1 MRHFTFAVLGAIA
14 LLAPLSPVR
23 AQVPDSVAADSI
35 PDAPAPARAMRNTG
49 TFTITSGGGYNRVE
63 GLPVLFGPV
72 VETAFG
78 STRLRASA
86 LGIIRSAGT
95 FRIDGDNLGHDLKL
109 GVLFDPAERTSLTAR
124 AYDIVDAVEDWQ
136 IPRDEAGL
144 AAFFFRS
151 DFRDHYNRHGASLSG
166 TYAASRRA
174 TLSASFA
181 RERWRSREVRDVLTV
196 FRNGKAW
203 RPNPAMDEGL
213 FRVATL
219 GLVYDNRNDPR
230 RPTTGWL
237 VRTEY
242 ELGSGRIDV
251 SGATSFSARGSAVN
265 SEPRYG
271 RVFVDARRYFRLSP
285 TNHLAGRMV
294 AGGWIHGDEL
304 PLQRRLSV
312 SGVGALPGIDFRE
325 PSLGPDVG
333 QCSTA
338 PAPAGD
344 PAQCERALLAQLE
357 YRVSLRSR
365 PGSIIGRTV
374 RIRSRAFTLNPTL
387 VLFADA
393 GRGWLVEPRD
403 GDPAAPLPPGPTPAP
418 DPSRDI
424 VYSAARIPPLATFR
438 TDIGAGVDLGLFG
451 IYVAKSLSESGEPMN
466 IFLRARRRF

>member
-1 MRHFTFAVLGAIA
+1 MRNVLFAVLGAVTLPA
-14 LLAPLSPVR
+14 AATPLR
-23 AQVPDSVAADSI
+23 AQIADTVVADSI
-35 PDAPAPARAMRNTG
+35 PDAPAPARSTRNTAS
-49 TFTITSGGGYNRVE
+49 FTITSGGGYNRVE
-63 GLPVLFGPV
+63 GLPVLLGPV

-78 STRLRASA
+78 AARLRASA
-86 LGIIRSAGT
+86 LGIVRSAGT
-95 FRIDGDNLGHDLKL
+95 FRLDGDNLGHDLKV
-109 GVLFDPAERTSLTAR
+109 GALFHPAERTSLTAR

-151 DFRDHYNRHGASLSG
+151 DFRDHYNRHGASLSA

-174 TLSASFA
+174 TLSASLA

-203 RPNPAMDEGL
+203 RPNPALDEGL
-213 FRVATL
+213 FRIATA
-219 GLVYDNRNDPR
+219 GLVYDNRNDAR

-242 ELGSGRIDV
+242 ELGSGRVDV
-251 SGATSFSARGSAVN
+251 FGLTSLTARGVAT

-271 RVFVDARRYFRLSP
+271 RLFVDARRYLRLSP
-285 TNHLAGRMV
+285 TNHLSGRVV
-294 AGGWIHGDEL
+294 AGGWLHGDEL

-338 PAPAGD
+338 PAPPGD
-344 PAQCERALLAQLE
+344 PAQCERMLLAQLE

-374 RIRSRAFTLNPTL
+374 RIRSRAFTLNPSL

-393 GRGWLVEPRD
+393 GRGWLVKPRD
-403 GDPAAPLPPGPTPAP
+403 GGTMSPMPPGPAPAP
-418 DPSRDI
+418 EPSRDL
-424 VYSAARIPPLATFR
+424 VYSAASIPPLGTFR

>member
-1 MRHFTFAVLGAIA
+1 MLTAVIA
-14 LLAPLSPVR
+14 FLSMSLPAR
-23 AQVPDSVAADSI
+23 AQTPDTLAADSI
-35 PDAPAPARAMRNTG
+35 PDTPAPAHAPRNTAAV
-49 TFTITSGGGYNRVE
+49 TLTSGGGYNRVE

-72 VETAFG
+72 VEIGAGT
-78 STRLRASA
+78 TRFRISA

-95 FRIDGDNLGHDLKL
+95 FRMDGDNLGHDLKIAA
-109 GVLFDPAERTSLTAR
+109 LFEPDQRTSLVAR
-124 AYDIVDAVEDWQ
+124 TYDIVDAVEDWQ

-151 DFRDHYNRHGASLSG
+151 DFRDHYGRHGRSLSG

-174 TLSASFA
+174 TLAGSIA
-181 RERWRSREVRDVLTV
+181 RERWGAREVRDVLTV

-213 FRVATL
+213 FNIATA

-242 ELGSGRIDV
+242 ELGSGRVDSFGPTSEV
-251 SGATSFSARGSAVN
+251 ARSGAAIAET
-265 SEPRYG
+265 RYG
-271 RVFVDARRYFRLSP
+271 RLFVDARGYSRLSP
-285 TNHLAGRMV
+285 TKHLAGRV
-294 AGGWIHGDEL
+294 VLGGWLHGDEL

-312 SGVGALPGIDFRE
+312 SGVGAIPGIDFRE

-333 QCSTA
+333 QCSSS

-357 YRVSLRSR
+357 YRVGLRSR

-374 RIRSRAFTLNPTL
+374 RIRSRAFTLNPAL

-393 GRGWLVEPRD
+393 GRGWLVENRRGTGVTDQPLVPQSMPRD
-403 GDPAAPLPPGPTPAP
+403 L
-418 DPSRDI
+418 
-424 VYSAARIPPLATFR
+424 VYSTATIPPLGTFR
-438 TDIGAGVDLGLFG
+438 VDMGVGVDLGLFG
-451 IYVAKSLSESGEPMN
+451 IYAAKSLSESGEPLN